1 MQLKQLYNDYNAEND
16 EGRTAMVRTYRARR
30 SKEFE
35 DDQRDYERRQRKAAN
50 KRRPA
55 LVLSDEEKILIKK
68 MGLTQAQVRALRAA
82 TNDEEE

>member
-1 MQLKQLYNDYNAEND
+1 MQLKQLYKDYNDEND
-16 EGRTAMVRTYRARR
+16 EGRTAMVRTYRERR

-35 DDQRDYERRQRKAAN
+35 DDQRDYERRQRKSAN

-82 TNDEEE
+82 TTEEE